1 MNSRLV
7 LALVVVAAA
16 VAAVFMAQGGFK
28 ITPADS
34 TPAPEPAAA
43 AATAA
48 SPDGGSP
55 PDVDAIARLLAAM
68 SQAQREAVLADQATF
83 EQLVDGEAAF
93 RALLAGARDNR
104 MTENENIRLLMQRQA
119 DKALVD
125 AYLRQLA
132 RVNLG
137 PDFPTEE
144 QLRKY
149 FEDNRAAFGTPE
161 RVHLWQ
167 IFWPLGPE
175 VEDAARAAM
184 RAEAATVLTRLRQE
198 GGDFSA
204 LAAEYSRHSP
214 SRSAGGY
221 MGLLNT
227 ADLLPGVRDAVMA
240 LEEGEVS
247 DVVSTDSG
255 LHIIRRGA
263 VVPARENDFEDIR
276 AQVRT
281 RLIQDADAQFRRAVQ
296 TRALEE
302 YEYAVDSQRKAQ
314 WREALK
320 QRFAGSPAT
329 E

>member
-28 ITPADS
+28 ITPAD
-34 TPAPEPAAA
+34 TAPAPET
-43 AATAA
+43 AATAD
-48 SPDGGSP
+48 SPDAGSA
-55 PDVDAIARLLAAM
+55 PDVDAIARLLSAM
-68 SQAQREAVLADQATF
+68 SDSQREAVLADEATF

-104 MTENENIRLLMQRQA
+104 MMENENIRLLMQRQA

-149 FEDNRAAFGTPE
+149 FDDNRTAFGTPE

-167 IFWPLGPE
+167 IFWPLGPQVGDE
-175 VEDAARAAM
+175 ARAAM

-198 GGDFSA
+198 GGDFAA
-204 LAAEYSRHSP
+204 LAAEYSGHMP
-214 SRSAGGY
+214 SRTAGGY

-263 VVPARENDFEDIR
+263 VVPARENDFEEIR
-276 AQVRT
+276 AQVRA

-296 TRALEE
+296 TRALDE
-302 YEYAVDSQRKAQ
+302 YEYAVDSRRKAQ
-314 WREALK
+314 WREALQ
-320 QRFAGSPAT
+320 QRFSGSPAT